1 MTSARVIPL
10 FPLSSLL
17 VPGLVLPL
25 HVFEPR
31 YRSLLEDLSAL
42 PEDERGF
49 GVVAIREGH
58 EVGSDGVRA
67 LYDVGTFASL
77 REVTTLED
85 GRSDIMT
92 VGAGRFRL
100 LSLVPGKPYLQA
112 EVEWLAEESGDGAD
126 DLARSAREAFD
137 DYRGLLSDDAEPDE
151 LPDDPRVV
159 SYLITAALV
168 AELGERQALLEAG
181 SDAER
186 LRAGTRILRRETAII
201 SEVPSLPAV
210 DMAREA
216 YGLN

>member
-112 EVEWLAEESGDGAD
+112 EVE
-126 DLARSAREAFD
+126 
-137 DYRGLLSDDAEPDE
+137 
-151 LPDDPRVV
+151 
-159 SYLITAALV
+159 
-168 AELGERQALLEAG
+168 
-181 SDAER
+181 
-186 LRAGTRILRRETAII
+186 
-201 SEVPSLPAV
+201 
-210 DMAREA
+210 
-216 YGLN
+216 